1 MKFFEGKSQ
10 REKLLVIGLIVAL
23 IFGSYLMLRV
33 SNLQKEVVKQE
44 KTYKVEKKRLAKLEK
59 ETSNVQPSSK
69 LEKQVK
75 KLQENL
81 KSERENLQAFD
92 FKFVDLSNE
101 VALLGQIAQIT
112 EKAEINQLR
121 ILSRKNELK
130 SLTSVMNSINVANNK
145 NAGNVKNNSAALL
158 TNKAA
163 GDQLQRRMYRLKLR
177 GTFKSTYDFI
187 KDLQTLEYG
196 VLITKLDMTADD
208 KNTYNG
214 LRLVI
219 TDITLAI

>member
-1 MKFFEGKSQ
+1 MKFLEGKSQ

-23 IFGSYLMLRV
+23 VFGSYLMLRV
-33 SNLQKEVVKQE
+33 SKLQKEVVQQE
-44 KTYKVEKKRLAKLEK
+44 KTYKVEKKRLAKLEQ
-59 ETSNVQPSSK
+59 ETGNIQPSSK
-69 LEKQVK
+69 IEKQVK
-75 KLQENL
+75 KLEASL
-81 KSERENLQAFD
+81 KSERENLQALD

-101 VALLGQIAQIT
+101 EALLGQIAQIT
-112 EKAEINQLR
+112 EKAEVNQLR
-121 ILSRKNELK
+121 ILSRTNELK
-130 SLTSVMNSINVANNK
+130 SLTSVMQSIKVAKNK
-145 NAGNVKNNSAALL
+145 NTKNKSKTNVLL
-158 TNKAA
+158 TSQAA

-187 KDLQTLEYG
+187 KDLQTLDYG

-219 TDITLAI
+219 TDITIAI